1 LDSALSYS
9 IKALEI
15 QVNQGLEGD
24 IMHTCSQIGSI
35 YESQGKLEKARE
47 YYAKSLQHSQWVVE
61 NKSFYSAKN
70 IGWYIAPQNVSASF
84 EEQGL
89 LAMVDA
95 HQGLYRINKAM
106 GDFKASTLHLEQIIK
121 TNQRLEELNKD
132 KEVLELNTK
141 YETERK
147 EQQILLL
154 ETENELAQSNV
165 RQTRTLLFGISGIL
179 MVILLMV
186 LLYLRQNRLKAE
198 QDKIIL
204 QQRLFRSQMNP
215 HFLYNAL
222 ASIQNFI
229 ITEDPD
235 NASIYLSRFASL
247 VRSILDSSNE
257 EFIPLEQELELIEN
271 YLALQKVR
279 YDEKFDYAVEA
290 DEGIDPEILE
300 VPPMLTQPF
309 IENAILHGIKPKKGK
324 GRVIVRLRRLNDWTI
339 FEVEDDGIGRAKSQ
353 EIRLEKPN
361 KHKSLATSIT
371 RQRIAALNKKHRL
384 NISMEIIDL
393 TDETGKASGTLV
405 SFRIPMG

>member
-1 LDSALSYS
+1 VQVQQKDGLRGDLMLSY
-9 IKALEI
+9 I
-15 QVNQGLEGD
+15 QLAKIQEKLGKHQRAKEAY
-24 IMHTCSQIGSI
+24 T
-35 YESQGKLEKARE
+35 ESLT
-47 YYAKSLQHSQWVVE
+47 HSQWVVE

-70 IGWYIAPQNVSASF
+70 FGWYIAPQNVSASF

-89 LAMVDA
+89 KAMIEA
-95 HQGLYRINKAM
+95 HQGLYRINKEM
-106 GDFKASTLHLEQIIK
+106 NDYQASTYHLEEMNVTREKLNI
-121 TNQRLEELNKD
+121 LNKD
-132 KEVLELNTK
+132 KEVLEFNTK

-154 ETENELAQSNV
+154 EKETELAKTNV
-165 RQTRTLLFGISGIL
+165 RQTRLLLFGISSIL
-179 MVILLMV
+179 VIFLFMVFI
-186 LLYLRQNRLKAE
+186 YLRQNRLKAE
-198 QDKIIL
+198 QDKIVL

-215 HFLYNAL
+215 HFLYNSL

-235 NASIYLSRFASL
+235 SASVYLSRFASL

-279 YDEKFDYAVEA
+279 YDEKFDYAVEI

-339 FEVEDDGIGRAKSQ
+339 RQRADIVFEVEDDGIGRAKSQ
-353 EIRLEKPN
+353 EISQEQRN
-361 KHKSLATSIT
+361 RHKSLATSIT
-371 RQRIAALNKKHRL
+371 RQRIAALNKKHRT

-393 TDETGKASGTLV
+393 TNAPGQASGTLV
-405 SFRIPMG
+405 RFRIPMG